1 MLSNTR
7 EACQYANWQEE
18 MLLKQKLNIINS
30 NEKNKI
36 QEIYTQQRLVQR
48 RFQVKLWNSKMV
60 QARLQHDRELVEELR
75 STRQNTFED
84 ISSLRCLIG
93 APRRPRTHPSL
104 SSRET
109 ERFEPGNIV
118 RQRAVSTL
126 QANMDENFTNR
137 KLPAR
142 PSTVGAVQMMTTK
155 SPAFSKRVE
164 RLPVVKH
171 SILQIFADFL
181 LDMFFYLQYRG
192 RKKHFV
198 KDSKQP
204 FGTLAWTN
212 DSSKSLLDP
221 PSVAEKS
228 VKTSNISNPYE
239 DRLATFFESLEKY
252 KIHQNT

>member
-171 SILQIFADFL
+171 S
-181 LDMFFYLQYRG
+181 YRG